1 MRKLTFIV
9 MERRNGK
16 VITVL
21 VTDRRDAALRC
32 KNQCKLCVRYISER
46 WE

>member
-16 VITVL
+16 IIAVL
-21 VTDRRDAALRC
+21 VTDRRDVALRC

>member
-16 VITVL
+16 VIAVL